1 MADTSKDAGLIQ
13 VLAEQLERK
22 RLPRALSL
30 KEKVD
35 GGATLDDLDIEFLE
49 AVFHDAQSVSTL
61 VDRHPEWQDLAAK
74 MIQLYKEITEKALE
88 NEKAKGAGS

>member
-1 MADTSKDAGLIQ
+1 MTGTSDAGVIQ
-13 VLAEQLERK
+13 VLAEQLENK

-35 GGATLDDLDIEFLE
+35 GGETLDDSDIAFLE
-49 AVFHDAQSVSTL
+49 RVFEDASAVGTL

-74 MIQLYKEITEKALE
+74 MIQLYKEITDKALE
-88 NEKAKGAGS
+88 NEKAEGNSP

>member
-1 MADTSKDAGLIQ
+1 MTDTSKDAGLIQ
-13 VLAEQLERK
+13 VMAEQLERK

-35 GGATLDDLDIEFLE
+35 GGETLDEVDIEFLE
-49 AVFHDAQSVSTL
+49 GVFNDAQSVITL

-74 MIQLYKEITEKALE
+74 MIQLYKDIMEKALE
-88 NEKAKGAGS
+88 NEKAEGAGS